1 NDDLSVL
8 TNPLV
13 KEYKKIMILV
23 GCANKGMLSENV
35 INELSNC
42 TNIVILKETTSNLN
56 NPSFFGKID
65 QLIAPIELNENKSI
79 LFDKIKPD
87 LLLTI
92 GGAVVSK
99 KIKSMLRSHRPTAH
113 IHLGHNDAKDTF
125 YLGVKHFKIDPNLFF
140 QTGINKLRSV
150 YNYKQKWLDISSKR
164 VLAHKKYISNSA
176 FSDLKVFSLLE
187 SRIPE
192 NYSIQVSNS
201 SPIRYMQLFDYS
213 HSCSFYCNR
222 GTSGIDGSTSTAVG
236 ASVKSSSP
244 VLLITGDLSFFYD
257 SNGLWNNY
265 LKSNFRII
273 VINNNGGGIFKILP
287 GYKNNII
294 SSEFIETKH
303 NLSTKYLAKMYGF
316 DYIKARNEIGLK
328 WSLYN
333 FFRKSSKPRIL
344 EIKTNSDLS
353 SELLKKYFINL
364 K

>member
-1 NDDLSVL
+1 
-8 TNPLV
+8 
-13 KEYKKIMILV
+13 M
-23 GCANKGMLSENV
+23 
-35 INELSNC
+35 
-42 TNIVILKETTSNLN
+42 
-56 NPSFFGKID
+56 
-65 QLIAPIELNENKSI
+65 
-79 LFDKIKPD
+79 
-87 LLLTI
+87 
-92 GGAVVSK
+92 
-99 KIKSMLRSHRPTAH
+99 
-113 IHLGHNDAKDTF
+113 
-125 YLGVKHFKIDPNLFF
+125 GVKHFKIDPNLFF